1 MLCEKALS
9 DCTVWWDRHAKA
21 EIKASARKGKLLL
34 KGQRMAGTDKVS
46 HSGMGF
52 HGRQNI
58 QNHYTQV
65 AQEMSL
71 RREETAH

>member
-1 MLCEKALS
+1 MLCDKALS

-46 HSGMGF
+46 HSDMGF
-52 HGRQNI
+52 PGSQNI
-58 QNHYTQV
+58 QKSQI

-71 RREETAH
+71 RRESRLRDE